1 MSLCE
6 KAKLKI
12 KKCFKKTLPKKRFV
26 VVVENLCSL
35 SVIRTLSLKRHA
47 ETHVQKHLWIQTTHQ
62 REIYVLRGR
71 LIKEGY

>member
-26 VVVENLCSL
+26 VVVVVENLCSL

-47 ETHVQKHLWIQTTHQ
+47 ETHVQNHLWIQT
-62 REIYVLRGR
+62 RVLA
-71 LIKEGY
+71 EDDSSA

>member
-6 KAKLKI
+6 EAKLKI

-47 ETHVQKHLWIQTTHQ
+47 ETHVQNHLWIQT
-62 REIYVLRGR
+62 RVLA
-71 LIKEGY
+71 EDDSSA